1 MGRQTIV
8 IEAIDGTKRNPLH
21 ECPRSKSRK
30 NSMGKTDAEKTL
42 SRFDKGSVVFASAVT
57 ATARSEVNT
66 STFSDLAIFRTES
79 RF

>member
-1 MGRQTIV
+1 
-8 IEAIDGTKRNPLH
+8 
-21 ECPRSKSRK
+21 
-30 NSMGKTDAEKTL
+30 MGKTDAEKTL

-66 STFSDLAIFRTES
+66 STFSDLAIFRAES